1 MAASSEIRYKIGA
14 DTSALSTAFVKAQSI
29 AASAGKQIEK
39 KLGMKDA
46 FKGLMQ
52 GIGIGSV
59 DAIADAVVKPFQVAY
74 ERARDLVNLTSRV
87 GEIQTREIVATG
99 GRKAAID
106 AMKREVNDLS
116 RDINDQ
122 QKLVESLDNPI
133 AKVNPM
139 AANLLRDA
147 EQELV
152 AMKVRQVELQSQ
164 ISVDTKLTGRAT
176 AEWSRE
182 QGVLQ
187 DLTEAELREA
197 GEREKL
203 QIRLNALVKEY
214 ARIVKA
220 GNIGTD
226 KERANVGQQFAIQ
239 NQMKILNEKAGTE
252 MATTFAG
259 LGAAIAAGGPDPDG
273 KKKKPRPRGRSEMER
288 IADRGAERAMQA
300 EEAIRTGKSP
310 AFVASLASQAN
321 RDLTK
326 TGQKVQSQTALVK
339 QQDAEA
345 LGSKLI
351 EANQTLKQIEK
362 NLTPTGTNQKK

>member
-1 MAASSEIRYKIGA
+1 MAASSEIRFKIGA
-14 DTSALSTAFVKAQSI
+14 DTSALSRAFVGATSI
-29 AASAGKQIEK
+29 AATAGKQIEK

-74 ERARDLVNLTSRV
+74 ERARDLMNLTSRV

-116 RDINDQ
+116 RDITDQ
-122 QKLVESLDNPI
+122 QRLVESLDNPI
-133 AKVNPM
+133 AKINPM

-152 AMKVRQVELQSQ
+152 AMKVRQTELQSQ
-164 ISVDTKLTGRAT
+164 IAIDTKLTGRAT

-187 DLTEAELREA
+187 DLAEAELRGA

-214 ARIVKA
+214 SRIVKQ
-220 GNIGTD
+220 GNVGTD

-239 NQMKILNEKAGTE
+239 NQMKILNEKAGNELGNTL
-252 MATTFAG
+252 TG
-259 LGAAIAAGGPDPDG
+259 LGAAIANGGPDSD
-273 KKKKPRPRGRSEMER
+273 KKKKPRPRGRTELER

-300 EEAIRTGKSP
+300 EEAVRTGKSP

-326 TGQKVQSQTALVK
+326 AGQKVQSQTALVK

-362 NLTPTGTNQKK
+362 NLTPTGTNGKK